1 MTMQRWR
8 PGRRLLPSLGDIY
21 ELQHRMEDF
30 WPGFGRITFG
40 TEGLMPV
47 VDFYEKD
54 GNYVIKAELPGMKEE
69 DVDVSVTGD
78 RLTIKGEKKAETEVK
93 EDDYYR
99 SERSYGMFTRSID
112 LPPDIDT
119 EKIEANYENG
129 VLEVSIPKTPEFKS
143 KKISVSHKEKEQAK
157 A

>member
-1 MTMQRWR
+1 M
-8 PGRRLLPSLGDIY
+8 
-21 ELQHRMEDF
+21 
-30 WPGFGRITFG
+30 
-40 TEGLMPV
+40 
-47 VDFYEKD
+47 
-54 GNYVIKAELPGMKEE
+54 IKAELPGMKEE

-129 VLEVSIPKTPEFKS
+129 VLEISIPKTPEFKS
-143 KKISVSHKEKEQAK
+143 KKISVSHKEKEQATFSLLFSLTVK
-157 A
+157 KSRVSLYL